1 MGIIDKIQHDL
12 HEAMKKKEK
21 EKINT
26 LRNIVGTLKYKVIE
40 KGEGITEQEEIKVI
54 QSLAKQRK
62 DSIEMYKKGER
73 NDLVEIESNEL
84 SIINEYLPQ
93 AMSEEEVE
101 SLVKDSVE
109 ESGVQSIADL
119 GKIMPIIMKKGAG
132 RVNGKLAQ
140 QILREILS
148 EQ

>member
-1 MGIIDKIQHDL
+1 MSIIDEIQQDL

-21 EKINT
+21 EKTNT
-26 LRNIVGTLKYKVIE
+26 LRNIIGKLKYKTIE
-40 KGEGITEQEEIKVI
+40 KGEEITEQEEIKVI

-73 NDLVEIESNEL
+73 SDLVEIESTEL

-93 AMSEEEVE
+93 EMSEEEVK

-109 ESGVQSIADL
+109 ESGAQSIADL

-148 EQ
+148 E

>member
-73 NDLVEIESNEL
+73 IDLVEIESNEL
-84 SIINEYLPQ
+84 SIISEYLPQ
-93 AMSEEEVE
+93 EMSEKEVR
-101 SLVKDSVE
+101 SFVKDSVE
-109 ESGVQSIADL
+109 EFGAQSIADL

-148 EQ
+148 E

>member
-26 LRNIVGTLKYKVIE
+26 LRNIVDTLKYKVIE

-84 SIINEYLPQ
+84 SIISEYLPQ
-93 AMSEEEVE
+93 AMSEKEVR
-101 SLVKDSVE
+101 SFVKDSVE
-109 ESGVQSIADL
+109 ESGAQSIADL

-148 EQ
+148 E

>member
-1 MGIIDKIQHDL
+1 MEIIDKIQHDL

-40 KGEGITEQEEIKVI
+40 KGEGITEQEEIKVV

-84 SIINEYLPQ
+84 SIICEYLPQ
-93 AMSEEEVE
+93 EMSEKEVRIF
-101 SLVKDSVE
+101 VKDSVE
-109 ESGVQSIADL
+109 ESGAQSIADL

-148 EQ
+148 E

>member
-84 SIINEYLPQ
+84 SIISEYLPQ
-93 AMSEEEVE
+93 EMSEKEVR
-101 SLVKDSVE
+101 SFVKDSVE
-109 ESGVQSIADL
+109 EFGAQSIADL

-148 EQ
+148 E

>member
-84 SIINEYLPQ
+84 SIISEYLPR
-93 AMSEEEVE
+93 AMSEKGVR
-101 SLVKDSVE
+101 SFVKDSVE
-109 ESGVQSIADL
+109 ESGAQSIADL

-140 QILREILS
+140 KILREILS
-148 EQ
+148 E

>member
-26 LRNIVGTLKYKVIE
+26 LRNIIGKLKYKIIE
-40 KGEGITEQEEIKVI
+40 KGEEITEQEEIKVI

-73 NDLVEIESNEL
+73 SDLVEIESTEL

-93 AMSEEEVE
+93 ALSEEEVK

-109 ESGVQSIADL
+109 ESGAQSIADL

-148 EQ
+148 E

>member
-1 MGIIDKIQHDL
+1 MEIIDKIQHAL

-21 EKINT
+21 EKVNT

-40 KGEGITEQEEIKVI
+40 KGEGITEQEEIKVL

-73 NDLVEIESNEL
+73 KDLVKIESKEL
-84 SIINEYLPQ
+84 SIISKYLPQ
-93 AMSEEEVE
+93 AMSEKEVR
-101 SLVKDSVE
+101 SFVKVSVK

-148 EQ
+148 E

>member
-1 MGIIDKIQHDL
+1 M
-12 HEAMKKKEK
+12 
-21 EKINT
+21 
-26 LRNIVGTLKYKVIE
+26 RNIIGKLKYKIIE
-40 KGEGITEQEEIKVI
+40 KGEEITEQEEIKVI

-73 NDLVEIESNEL
+73 SDLVEIESTEL

-93 AMSEEEVE
+93 AMSEEEVK

-109 ESGVQSIADL
+109 ESGAQSIADL

-140 QILREILS
+140 KILREILS
-148 EQ
+148 E

>member
-26 LRNIVGTLKYKVIE
+26 LRNIVDTLKYKVIE

-73 NDLVEIESNEL
+73 IDLVEIESNEL
-84 SIINEYLPQ
+84 SIISEYLPQ
-93 AMSEEEVE
+93 EMSEKEVR
-101 SLVKDSVE
+101 SFVKDSVE
-109 ESGVQSIADL
+109 EFGAQSIADL

-148 EQ
+148 E

>member
-21 EKINT
+21 EKTNT
-26 LRNIVGTLKYKVIE
+26 LRNIIGKLKYKIIE
-40 KGEGITEQEEIKVI
+40 KGEEITGQEEIKVI

-84 SIINEYLPQ
+84 SIISEYLPQ
-93 AMSEEEVE
+93 EMSEKEVR
-101 SLVKDSVE
+101 SFVKDSVE
-109 ESGVQSIADL
+109 EFGAQSIADL

-148 EQ
+148 E

>member
-21 EKINT
+21 EKTNT
-26 LRNIVGTLKYKVIE
+26 LRNIIGKLKYKIIE
-40 KGEGITEQEEIKVI
+40 KGEEITEQEEIKVI

-73 NDLVEIESNEL
+73 IDLVEIESNEL
-84 SIINEYLPQ
+84 SIISEYLPQ
-93 AMSEEEVE
+93 EMSEKEVR
-101 SLVKDSVE
+101 SFVKDSVE
-109 ESGVQSIADL
+109 ESGAQSIADL

-148 EQ
+148 E

>member
-84 SIINEYLPQ
+84 SIISEYLPQ
-93 AMSEEEVE
+93 EMSEKEVR
-101 SLVKDSVE
+101 SFVKDSVE
-109 ESGVQSIADL
+109 ESGAQSIADL

-148 EQ
+148 E

>member
-73 NDLVEIESNEL
+73 SDLVEIESTEL

-93 AMSEEEVE
+93 AMSEEEVK

-140 QILREILS
+140 KILREILS
-148 EQ
+148 E

>member
-1 MGIIDKIQHDL
+1 MSIIDEIQHDL

-73 NDLVEIESNEL
+73 SDLVKTESTEL

-93 AMSEEEVE
+93 AMSEEEVK

-148 EQ
+148 E

>member
-26 LRNIVGTLKYKVIE
+26 LRNIVDTLKYKVIE

-73 NDLVEIESNEL
+73 TDLVEIESNEFQL
-84 SIINEYLPQ
+84 
-93 AMSEEEVE
+93 
-101 SLVKDSVE
+101 LVNIYPRK
-109 ESGVQSIADL
+109 
-119 GKIMPIIMKKGAG
+119 
-132 RVNGKLAQ
+132 
-140 QILREILS
+140 
-148 EQ
+148 

>member
-1 MGIIDKIQHDL
+1 MSIIDEIQHDL

-21 EKINT
+21 EKTNT
-26 LRNIVGTLKYKVIE
+26 LRNIIGKLKYKIIE
-40 KGEGITEQEEIKVI
+40 KGEEITEQEEIKVI

-62 DSIEMYKKGER
+62 DSIEMYKKGDR
-73 NDLVEIESNEL
+73 SDLVEIESTEL

-93 AMSEEEVE
+93 AMSEEEVK

-109 ESGVQSIADL
+109 ESGAQSIADL

-148 EQ
+148 E

>member
-73 NDLVEIESNEL
+73 TDLVEIESNEL
-84 SIINEYLPQ
+84 SIISEYLPQ
-93 AMSEEEVE
+93 EMSEKEVR
-101 SLVKDSVE
+101 SFVKDSVE
-109 ESGVQSIADL
+109 ESGAQSIADL

-148 EQ
+148 E

>member
-1 MGIIDKIQHDL
+1 MGIIDKVQHDL

-73 NDLVEIESNEL
+73 NDLVEIESNEF
-84 SIINEYLPQ
+84 SIISKYLPQ
-93 AMSEEEVE
+93 EMSEEEVK

-109 ESGVQSIADL
+109 EFGAQSIADL

-148 EQ
+148 E

>member
-1 MGIIDKIQHDL
+1 MGIFDKIQHDL

-73 NDLVEIESNEL
+73 SDLVEIESTEL

-93 AMSEEEVE
+93 AMSEEEVK

-109 ESGVQSIADL
+109 ESGAQSIADL

-148 EQ
+148 E

>member
-73 NDLVEIESNEL
+73 SDLVEIESNEL
-84 SIINEYLPQ
+84 SIISEYLPRE
-93 AMSEEEVE
+93 MSEKEVR
-101 SLVKDSVE
+101 SFVKDSVE
-109 ESGVQSIADL
+109 ESGAQSIADL

-148 EQ
+148 E

>member
-1 MGIIDKIQHDL
+1 MSIIDEIQHDL

-21 EKINT
+21 EKTNA
-26 LRNIVGTLKYKVIE
+26 LRNIIGKLKYKIIE
-40 KGEGITEQEEIKVI
+40 KGEEITEQEEIKVI

-62 DSIEMYKKGER
+62 DSIEMYKKGDR
-73 NDLVEIESNEL
+73 SDLVEIESTEL

-93 AMSEEEVE
+93 ALSEEEVKN
-101 SLVKDSVE
+101 LVKDSVE

-148 EQ
+148 E

>member
-26 LRNIVGTLKYKVIE
+26 LRNIVDTLKYKVIE

-84 SIINEYLPQ
+84 SIISEYLPQ
-93 AMSEEEVE
+93 EMSEKEVR
-101 SLVKDSVE
+101 SFVKDSVE
-109 ESGVQSIADL
+109 EFGAQSIADL

-140 QILREILS
+140 KILREILS
-148 EQ
+148 E

>member
-73 NDLVEIESNEL
+73 MDLVEIESNEL
-84 SIINEYLPQ
+84 SIISEYLPRE
-93 AMSEEEVE
+93 MSEKEVR
-101 SLVKDSVE
+101 SFVKDSVE
-109 ESGVQSIADL
+109 EFGAQSIADL

-148 EQ
+148 E

>member
-1 MGIIDKIQHDL
+1 MSIIDEIKHDL

-21 EKINT
+21 EKTNT
-26 LRNIVGTLKYKVIE
+26 LRNIIGKLKYKIIE
-40 KGEGITEQEEIKVI
+40 KGEKITEQEEIKVI

-73 NDLVEIESNEL
+73 SDLVEIESTEL

-93 AMSEEEVE
+93 ALSEEEVK

-109 ESGVQSIADL
+109 ESGAQSIADL

-148 EQ
+148 E

>member
-1 MGIIDKIQHDL
+1 MSIIDEIQHDL

-21 EKINT
+21 EKTNT
-26 LRNIVGTLKYKVIE
+26 LRNIIGKLKYKIIE
-40 KGEGITEQEEIKVI
+40 KGEEITEQEEIKVI

-73 NDLVEIESNEL
+73 IDLVEIESNEL
-84 SIINEYLPQ
+84 SIISEYLPQ
-93 AMSEEEVE
+93 AMSEEEVR
-101 SLVKDSVE
+101 SFVKDSVE

-148 EQ
+148 E

>member
-1 MGIIDKIQHDL
+1 MSIIDEIQHDL

-21 EKINT
+21 EKTNT
-26 LRNIVGTLKYKVIE
+26 LRNIIGKLKYKTIE
-40 KGEGITEQEEIKVI
+40 KGEEITEQEEIKVI

-73 NDLVEIESNEL
+73 SDLVEIESTEL

-93 AMSEEEVE
+93 EMSEEEVK

-109 ESGVQSIADL
+109 ESGAQSIADL

-148 EQ
+148 E

>member
-1 MGIIDKIQHDL
+1 MGIVDKIQHDL

-21 EKINT
+21 EKTNT
-26 LRNIVGTLKYKVIE
+26 LRNIIGKLKYKIIE
-40 KGEGITEQEEIKVI
+40 KGEEITEQEEIKVI

-73 NDLVEIESNEL
+73 SDLVEIESTEL
-84 SIINEYLPQ
+84 SIISEYLPQ
-93 AMSEEEVE
+93 ALSEEEVK
-101 SLVKDSVE
+101 SLVKDFVE
-109 ESGVQSIADL
+109 ESGAQSIADL

-140 QILREILS
+140 KILREILS
-148 EQ
+148 E

>member
-1 MGIIDKIQHDL
+1 MSIIDEIQHDL

-21 EKINT
+21 EKTNT
-26 LRNIVGTLKYKVIE
+26 LRNIIGKLKYKTIE
-40 KGEGITEQEEIKVI
+40 KGEEITEQEEIKVI

-73 NDLVEIESNEL
+73 SDLVQIESTEL

-93 AMSEEEVE
+93 AMSEEEVK

-109 ESGVQSIADL
+109 ESGAQSIADL

-148 EQ
+148 E

>member
-26 LRNIVGTLKYKVIE
+26 LRNIVDTLKYKVIE

-84 SIINEYLPQ
+84 SIISEYLPQ
-93 AMSEEEVE
+93 EMSEKEVR
-101 SLVKDSVE
+101 SFVKDSVE
-109 ESGVQSIADL
+109 EFGAQSIADL

-148 EQ
+148 E

>member
-1 MGIIDKIQHDL
+1 MSIIDEIQHDL

-21 EKINT
+21 EKTNT
-26 LRNIVGTLKYKVIE
+26 LRNIIGKLKYKIIE
-40 KGEGITEQEEIKVI
+40 KGEEITEQEEIKVI

-84 SIINEYLPQ
+84 SIISEYLPQ
-93 AMSEEEVE
+93 EMSEEEVK

-109 ESGVQSIADL
+109 ESGAQSIADL

-148 EQ
+148 E

>member
-1 MGIIDKIQHDL
+1 MSIIDEIQHDL

-21 EKINT
+21 EKTNT
-26 LRNIVGTLKYKVIE
+26 LRNIIGKLKYKIIE
-40 KGEGITEQEEIKVI
+40 KGEEITEQEEIKVI

-73 NDLVEIESNEL
+73 SDLVEIESTEL

-93 AMSEEEVE
+93 EMSEEEVK

-109 ESGVQSIADL
+109 ESGAQSIADL
-119 GKIMPIIMKKGAG
+119 GKIMPIIMKKGEG

-148 EQ
+148 E

>member
-1 MGIIDKIQHDL
+1 MSIIEEIQHDL

-21 EKINT
+21 EKTNT
-26 LRNIVGTLKYKVIE
+26 LRNIIGKLKYKIIE
-40 KGEGITEQEEIKVI
+40 KGEEITEQEEIKVI

-73 NDLVEIESNEL
+73 SDLVEIESTEL

-93 AMSEEEVE
+93 AMSEEEVK

-109 ESGVQSIADL
+109 ESGAQSIADL

-148 EQ
+148 E

>member
-1 MGIIDKIQHDL
+1 MSIIDKIQNDL

-26 LRNIVGTLKYKVIE
+26 LRNIVDTLKYKVIE

-84 SIINEYLPQ
+84 SIISEYLPRE
-93 AMSEEEVE
+93 MSEKEVR
-101 SLVKDSVE
+101 SFVKDSVE
-109 ESGVQSIADL
+109 ESGAQSIADL

-140 QILREILS
+140 KILREILS
-148 EQ
+148 E

>member
-73 NDLVEIESNEL
+73 SDLVEIESTEL

-93 AMSEEEVE
+93 AMSEEEVK

-109 ESGVQSIADL
+109 ESGAQSIADL

-148 EQ
+148 E

>member
-1 MGIIDKIQHDL
+1 MSIIDEIQHDL

-21 EKINT
+21 EKTNT
-26 LRNIVGTLKYKVIE
+26 LRNIIGKLKYKIIE
-40 KGEGITEQEEIKVI
+40 KGEEITEQEEIKVI
-54 QSLAKQRK
+54 QSLAKQRI

-73 NDLVEIESNEL
+73 SDLVEIESTEL

-93 AMSEEEVE
+93 AMSEEEVK

-109 ESGVQSIADL
+109 ESGAQSIADL

-148 EQ
+148 E

>member
-1 MGIIDKIQHDL
+1 MSIIDEIQHDL

-21 EKINT
+21 EKTNT
-26 LRNIVGTLKYKVIE
+26 LRNIIGKLKYKIIE
-40 KGEGITEQEEIKVI
+40 KGEEITEQEEIKVI

-62 DSIEMYKKGER
+62 YSIEMYKKGER
-73 NDLVEIESNEL
+73 SDLVKTESTEL

-93 AMSEEEVE
+93 ALSEEEVK

-109 ESGVQSIADL
+109 ESGAQSIADL

-148 EQ
+148 E